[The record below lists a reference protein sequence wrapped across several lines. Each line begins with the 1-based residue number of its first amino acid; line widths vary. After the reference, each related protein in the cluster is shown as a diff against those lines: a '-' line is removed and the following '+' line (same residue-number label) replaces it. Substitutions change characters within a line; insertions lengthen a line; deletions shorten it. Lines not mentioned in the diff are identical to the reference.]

1 MYVLY
6 VFRGIIQTHM
16 HSAYHVHMYT
26 PKCIC
31 LYVSVLYVYVCM
43 FKIIHFRY
51 IQIQQ
56 IHTHAYTYIPYI
68 LYIPIHTIQTHTY
81 RYISYMQY
89 IQYIQ
94 IHPYIMQ
101 IHTDTYTYS
110 TVSVSMCLY
119 HACIMLYM
127 YV

>member
-1 MYVLY
+1 
-6 VFRGIIQTHM
+6 
-16 HSAYHVHMYT
+16 
-26 PKCIC
+26 
-31 LYVSVLYVYVCM
+31 M
-43 FKIIHFRY
+43 FKIIHFQY

-119 HACIMLYM
+119 HAYIMLYV